1 MDNSRSASSLSKMNS
16 WPEEEDGSSGEN
28 IHDIARNILTI
39 FSLDWDVDD
48 GGGGGG
54 GRWEGLGWL
63 G

>member
-1 MDNSRSASSLSKMNS
+1 MDNCRSALSKMNS

-28 IHDIARNILTI
+28 IHDIARNIFTI
-39 FSLDWDVDD
+39 FSLDWDRDD

-54 GRWEGLGWL
+54 LWVGLGWL